1 MRDNEMIMK
10 LAKELEKLGDENG
23 YLNLEIAF
31 LINALSNEGLDN
43 ISVEQLEKVK
53 GVVRVADEVIDEG
66 IKEDIY
72 EILNESEVE

>member
-1 MRDNEMIMK
+1 MRDNEIIMK

-31 LINALSNEGLDN
+31 LINALNNEGLDN

-53 GVVRVADEVIDEG
+53 GIVRVADEVIDEG

-72 EILNESEVE
+72 EILNESGIE